1 MKAFVLYIEHDIGPH
16 CVSVHETLAE
26 AERALREY
34 AEDALEDEEDF
45 PVIEKLTEKLM
56 EYDEYARIYECGGE
70 GGSIEVEP
78 FAVAAAGHCANDNAA
93 R

>member
-1 MKAFVLYIEHDIGPH
+1 M
-16 CVSVHETLAE
+16 
-26 AERALREY
+26 
-34 AEDALEDEEDF
+34 
-45 PVIEKLTEKLM
+45 IEKLTEKLM

-78 FAVAAAGHCANDNAA
+78 FAVAAAGHSGNDNAA